1 MAEVAQ
7 LRMYQVE
14 NGKLREFVEEWRNGV
29 VPLRRAQGFRV
40 EGAWMVEQESRF
52 IWIISYG
59 GPETFESKDRA
70 YYDSRARK
78 SLEPDPA
85 RLVVKGEHV
94 LMTAVE
100 VPPAS

>member
-7 LRMYQVE
+7 LRMYQVV
-14 NGKLREFVEEWRNGV
+14 NGKLGEFVEEWRNGV

-40 EGAWMVEQESRF
+40 EGAWMVEEESRF
-52 IWIISYG
+52 IWIISYQ

-70 YYDSRARK
+70 YYDSPARQ

-85 RLVVKGEHV
+85 RLIVKGEHV
-94 LMTAVE
+94 VMTPVE
-100 VPPAS
+100 VPPAG